1 MQQQPMPQS
10 RRKEQQLG
18 KLHSGQTQ
26 NGSRLRKRK
35 AQGTVANLRDID
47 RRVDKLEQR
56 IVWLDEHGTRGVQVL
71 QVQIT
76 EQAKDIT
83 DNTARLAAISA
94 QIDAQSSARR
104 QQFVMIALSLLPIYV
119 LLFLSLF
126 HVSVA

>member
-1 MQQQPMPQS
+1 M
-10 RRKEQQLG
+10 
-18 KLHSGQTQ
+18 
-26 NGSRLRKRK
+26 
-35 AQGTVANLRDID
+35 ANLRDIE
-47 RRVDKLEQR
+47 RRIDKVEQR
-56 IVWLDEHGTRGVQVL
+56 LTWLDEHGTRGVQAL

-94 QIDAQSSARR
+94 QIDAQGSARR

-126 HVSVA
+126 HVTPV

>member
-1 MQQQPMPQS
+1 M
-10 RRKEQQLG
+10 
-18 KLHSGQTQ
+18 
-26 NGSRLRKRK
+26 
-35 AQGTVANLRDID
+35 ANLRDID
-47 RRVDKLEQR
+47 KRIDKIEQR
-56 IVWLDEHGTRGVQVL
+56 LEWLDEHGTRGVQVL

-94 QIDAQSSARR
+94 QLDAQGSARR

-126 HVSVA
+126 HVSPA